1 MKDKKFSIPR
11 RIKSFG
17 NAFRGIFFAFKTQH
31 NIWIH
36 SLAIVVVVTAG
47 FIFKLDA
54 REWGLVVLAVGLV
67 LAAEMINTAIE
78 WLVDLVS
85 PGYSEK
91 AGLIKDVAA
100 GAVLVAAVISVIIGA
115 IIFLPKV
122 IELIR

>member
-1 MKDKKFSIPR
+1 MMKDKKFSFPG

-36 SLAIVVVVTAG
+36 SLAIVVVVIAG
-47 FIFKLDA
+47 FIFKLDVM
-54 REWGLVVLAVGLV
+54 EWGLVVLAIGLV
-67 LAAEMINTAIE
+67 LAAEMINTAME
-78 WLVDLVS
+78 WLIDLVS
-85 PGYSEK
+85 PDYSEK

-115 IIFLPKV
+115 IVFVPK
-122 IELIR
+122 LLNLL